1 MTLFVIDNFIKEPN
15 YWFGVELPA
24 ETIERARLLDCE
36 PVVIFHKDTV
46 DVSLMTFSKWGGFV
60 RMGIYAK
67 KVLLFGYKMKIPLEV
82 IVTFLLSHSTMLTIM
97 TFEPGEVTLQSIG

>member
-1 MTLFVIDNFIKEPN
+1 MLSEAKHPFFT
-15 YWFGVELPA
+15 FGGTDSSVA
-24 ETIERARLLDCE
+24 SLL
-36 PVVIFHKDTV
+36 
-46 DVSLMTFSKWGGFV
+46 
-60 RMGIYAK
+60 RRGIYAK